1 MNRSIPSIPSE
12 SSIYRWLVLALATFT
27 FTLVMGMPTMSL
39 PVLFPEIAADLQLSI
54 VQVGVVWGIGS
65 LTGIVMGLLGG
76 MIGDRIGAQRTLLI
90 FCAFIGVAG
99 AARAFANGFSTLV
112 LTVFLLGIATPVV
125 PTNIHK
131 ICGIWFPGRQLG
143 MANGIVSTG
152 MALGF
157 MLGSLLSATVL
168 SPWLGGWRHV
178 LIFYGVIALLFSL
191 FWASTKSMPDEAANP
206 HQQANRVAF
215 RQGLAHVMQLRNVW
229 LLGLTLFGVSG
240 AIQGTLGYLPSYL
253 RAIGWE
259 AATADSV
266 LASFHGMSM
275 LFAIPIA
282 ILSDRLGKRRQ
293 LLIVGVLLLATG
305 FALLVFVK
313 GPLVWLAVIL
323 AGLSRDGFMAIFM
336 TKVLE
341 TEGVGTTY
349 AGTATGLTLGCGM
362 VGSVL
367 APPLGN
373 SLESVALYL
382 PFAFWTAMLALGLLG
397 LLFVQE

>member
-1 MNRSIPSIPSE
+1 MK
-12 SSIYRWLVLALATFT
+12 SSLVAVPPQVSSYRWFVLALAALT
-27 FTLVMGMPTMSL
+27 FTLVMGMPNMSL
-39 PVLFPEIAADLQLSI
+39 PVLFPEIAADLQLTI
-54 VQVGVVWGIGS
+54 VQVGVVWGVGS

-76 MIGDRIGAQRTLLI
+76 LIGDRIGAQRTLLI

-99 AARAFANGFSTLV
+99 AARGLASGFSTLV
-112 LTVFLLGIATPVV
+112 FTVFLLGVATPVV

-143 MANGIVSTG
+143 MANGVVSTG

-168 SPWLGGWRHV
+168 SPWLGGWRNV
-178 LIFYGVIALLFSL
+178 LFFYGVVALLFSL
-191 FWASTKSMPDEAANP
+191 FWAFTKSAPDETDGP
-206 HQQANRVAF
+206 RQQHRPPV
-215 RQGLAHVMQLRNVW
+215 RQGLVHVMQLRNVW

-253 RAIGWE
+253 RAVGWE
-259 AATADSV
+259 PATADSA

-275 LFAIPIA
+275 LLAIPLA
-282 ILSDRLGKRRQ
+282 MLSDRLGKRRQ
-293 LLIVGVLLLATG
+293 LLIVGIVLITIG
-305 FALLVFVK
+305 FAMLIVVT

-323 AGLSRDGFMAIFM
+323 AGMTRDGFMAIFM

-349 AGTATGLTLGCGM
+349 AGTATGLTLGCAM
-362 VGSVL
+362 LGSVL

-373 SLESVALYL
+373 SLESIALNV
-382 PFAFWTAMLALGLLG
+382 PFALWSGMLLLG
-397 LLFVQE
+397 LVALFFVQE

>member
-1 MNRSIPSIPSE
+1 MKHMSATVPMRPSP
-12 SSIYRWLVLALATFT
+12 YRWFVLVLAALT

-39 PVLFPEIAADLQLSI
+39 PVLFPEIAADLQLTI
-54 VQVGVVWGIGS
+54 FQIGVVWGIGS

-76 MIGDRIGAQRTLLI
+76 IIGDRIGAQRTLLI

-99 AARAFANGFSTLV
+99 AARALANGFPMLV
-112 LTVFLLGIATPVV
+112 FTVFLLGVATPVV

-131 ICGIWFPGRQLG
+131 ICGIWFPGRELG
-143 MANGIVSTG
+143 MANGIVATG

-168 SPWLGGWRHV
+168 SPWLGGWRNV
-178 LIFYGVIALLFSL
+178 LIFYGVIAVLFSAV
-191 FWASTKSMPDEAANP
+191 WAFTKSMPDDADGRMQRHTRLP
-206 HQQANRVAF
+206 I
-215 RQGLAHVMQLRNVW
+215 RQGLAHVMRLRNVW
-229 LLGLTLFGVSG
+229 LLGLALFGMSG

-259 AATADSV
+259 AAAADSA

-282 ILSDRLGKRRQ
+282 VLSDRLGKRR
-293 LLIVGVLLLATG
+293 VLLMICTIMIAIG
-305 FALLVFVK
+305 FALLLVVT
-313 GPLVWLAVIL
+313 GPLVWVAVIL
-323 AGLSRDGFMAIFM
+323 SGLPRDGFMAIFM

-341 TEGVGTTY
+341 TEGVGATY
-349 AGTATGLTLGCGM
+349 AGTATGLTLGCSM
-362 VGSVL
+362 LGSVL

-373 SLESVALYL
+373 SLESIALNL
-382 PFAFWTAMLALGLLG
+382 PFALWTGMLLLG
-397 LLFVQE
+397 FVGLYLAKE